1 MSDALLFCTLFVGLF
16 VLRIVVA
23 TAVFFLVI
31 PRGDRCPCC
40 DAATLRVRRPMLER
54 LLPFI
59 RVSWC
64 FECGW
69 EGWLR
74 SGPLSTPPSATRSA
88 TARSRSA

>member
-1 MSDALLFCTLFVGLF
+1 MSDALLFCALFVGLF
-16 VLRIVVA
+16 VLRIAVA

-40 DAATLRVRRPMLER
+40 DAATLRVQRPHLAR
-54 LLPFI
+54 LLPFV

-74 SGPLSTPPSATRSA
+74 SGPLSALPTAARSA
-88 TARSRSA
+88 EARSRSA

>member
-1 MSDALLFCTLFVGLF
+1 MSDALLFCGLFVGLF

-23 TAVFFLVI
+23 TIVFFLVI

-40 DAATLRVRRPMLER
+40 DTPTLRLRRPLLNR
-54 LLPFI
+54 LLPSL

-64 FECGW
+64 HDCGW

-74 SGPLSTPPSATRSA
+74 AGPLSALPPARRSA
-88 TARSRSA
+88 AMRSRSA